1 MSLQVLYNTLCKQGI
16 TGLNISNS
24 TSVLG
29 MNTPQDNSGFQ
40 NEVATI
46 YERVGGYQFFVE
58 LVERFYEFVE
68 ADLSL
73 RPLYPE
79 DLEPGKAHLAAF
91 LAQYWGGPHRYSL
104 ERGPP
109 RLRQRHMQFPIGQEE
124 RDTWVTHMISALDSM
139 EISVDDSTLMED
151 YFKSTA
157 TLMINR

>member
-1 MSLQVLYNTLCKQGI
+1 MSLQVLYNTLCKEGT
-16 TGLNISNS
+16 TGLNTSNS
-24 TSVLG
+24 TSVLD

-40 NEVATI
+40 NKVATI

-58 LVERFYEFVE
+58 LVEQFYEFVE

-104 ERGPP
+104 KRGPP
-109 RLRQRHMQFPIGQEE
+109 RLRQRHMQFPIGQKE
-124 RDTWVTHMISALDSM
+124 RDTWVTYMISALDSM
-139 EISVDDSTLMED
+139 EISVDDSKLMEA